1 MTGKGEPVTAS
12 RKIPSITMAMISLM
26 MLRDREP
33 TFLLAYSKLSAV
45 RVQETATMS
54 EMISPKCW
62 FIF

>member
-1 MTGKGEPVTAS
+1 
-12 RKIPSITMAMISLM
+12 MAMISLM